1 MSRSNQAYQGVV
13 ETVGDSGQEYYQC
26 SIDQREDEIYELL
39 ISEINLL
46 ANEAA
51 ELDRDD
57 FSAEDKYC
65 I

>member
-13 ETVGDSGQEYYQC
+13 ETVVDSGQEYYQC

-46 ANEAA
+46 AHEAA

-57 FSAEDKYC
+57 V
-65 I
+65 

>member
-13 ETVGDSGQEYYQC
+13 ETVVDGEQEYYQC

-46 ANEAA
+46 AREAA

-57 FSAEDKYC
+57 V
-65 I
+65 